1 MSDETQ
7 GKVALFNRAIID
19 PDFRRRLL
27 EDPEATVAEE
37 GFEIDDETMAELKA
51 MDPEAA
57 EEAVRN
63 AGDGERRAAS

>member
-7 GKVALFNRAIID
+7 GKDALFHRAIID
-19 PDFRRRLL
+19 AEFRRRLL

-37 GFEIDDETMAELKA
+37 GFEIDDETMEELKA
-51 MDPEAA
+51 MDADAA